1 MSIDQRWGY
10 APSSDERTL
19 AMAAHLFC
27 FAVPVVAPGLLYLL
41 QRQRSRFVAYH
52 ALQAALF
59 QLLVGFIFGVATG
72 CVMSL
77 LCLAM
82 SALWAIKAGDGVW
95 RGYPLMEALGR

>member
-19 AMAAHLFC
+19 AMAAHLLC
-27 FAVPVVAPGLLYLL
+27 FALPVVAPALLYLL
-41 QRQRSRFVAYH
+41 QRNRSRFVAYH

-59 QLLVGFIFGVATG
+59 QLLVGFVFGLATG

-77 LCLAM
+77 ACLWM
-82 SALWAIKAGDGVW
+82 SAVWAIKAGDGVW

>member
-1 MSIDQRWGY
+1 
-10 APSSDERTL
+10 
-19 AMAAHLFC
+19 
-27 FAVPVVAPGLLYLL
+27 
-41 QRQRSRFVAYH
+41 
-52 ALQAALF
+52 
-59 QLLVGFIFGVATG
+59 VGFIFGVATG